1 MNSISELLRKREE
14 DLERYQVDLRATRTK
29 ATEMEVQSAHTKI
42 LLEAAETESK
52 AFKVSHHLF
61 I

>member
-1 MNSISELLRKREE
+1 MKKKNFFFSS
-14 DLERYQVDLRATRTK
+14 RATRTK

-52 AFKVSHHLF
+52 AFKVSHYLF